1 MNTNLKLY
9 PVMQDNNNG
18 EASDV
23 NSDRLRHPLEASKY
37 NPGELNARFRNQHPD
52 EVLKWGFETFGSKMT
67 LGTGFGP
74 SGVFLIH
81 RMHKLG
87 LQNPVFFLDTNLHF
101 RETYELRDRLQDKLG
116 IQIQRITPEY
126 SLDEQ
131 AERFGDELWDKNP
144 NRCCFIRKVKPLRA
158 YLADKS
164 AWITGIRRSQS
175 GSRSKTEIVEYDSEC
190 DVVKLNPVAY
200 WNGDQL
206 WDYIRDYDLPY
217 NPLHDEG
224 FPSIGCVPCTQPV
237 EHGEEERAGRWK
249 DSGKTECGIH
259 LPAQAGS

>member
-1 MNTNLKLY
+1 MNTKLKSF
-9 PVMQDNNNG
+9 PVMQDDNN
-18 EASDV
+18 V
-23 NSDRLRHPLEASKY
+23 NYSELNFKIKKNPVEASKERLS
-37 NPGELNARFRNQHPD
+37 ELNAGFRNKHPD
-52 EVLKWGFETFGSKMT
+52 EVLKWGYEMFGKKMT

-81 RMHKLG
+81 RLHELG
-87 LQNPVFFLDTNLHF
+87 LQSPVFFLDTNLHF
-101 RETYELRDRLQDKLG
+101 RETYELRDRLQEKLG
-116 IQIQRITPEY
+116 IRIQRITPEY

-131 AERFGDELWDKNP
+131 AERFGDELWNKNP
-144 NRCCFIRKVKPLRA
+144 NRCCFIRKVRPLRA

-164 AWITGIRRSQS
+164 AWITGIRRNQS

-190 DVVKLNPVAY
+190 DVIKLNPLAY

-206 WDYIRDYDLPY
+206 WDYIRDHELPY

-224 FPSIGCVPCTQPV
+224 FPSIGCIPCTQPV
-237 EHGEEERAGRWK
+237 ESGEEERSGRWK

-259 LPAQAGS
+259 LPAQTGS